1 MATIKKATK
10 AKWLRTKCV
19 VPLAKDRKSDFTFQ
33 SIQWKKNKDGKPI
46 EWLLSISLG
55 MSDDPLMQEALKRDV
70 LWTHGIPADPKKPST
85 ISGIFCP
92 ATFVMRDGNR
102 QIEFTLDQLN
112 QSSSEV
118 GIVQLAFRL
127 VKHPSDGSYAPVP
140 AFAFEDWSGFKK
152 VEQKA
157 LSMVRVI
164 GEALPP
170 FTEGI
175 KQKDWVYR
183 ITDFVRGDAN
193 DVKPLKAGKEFV
205 HAFNSEEALNQLEKV
220 LKPEDYLPRVTEL
233 RKRQL
238 MDITGRSHSV
248 IRSQLKLIRQRKE
261 TK

>member
-1 MATIKKATK
+1 MATIKKTTK
-10 AKWLRTKCV
+10 ANWLRTKCV
-19 VPLAKDRKSDFTFQ
+19 VPWAKDRKTDFTFQ
-33 SIQWKKNKDGKPI
+33 VIQWKRNEEGKPI
-46 EWLLSISLG
+46 SWHLSISLG
-55 MSDDPLMQEALKRDV
+55 MSDDPQIQEALKREV
-70 LWTHGIPADPKKPST
+70 LWTHGIPANPKKPSN

-92 ATFVMRDGNR
+92 MTFVMRDGNR
-102 QIEFTLDQLN
+102 LIEFTIDQLN

-118 GIVQLAFRL
+118 GIVELAFRIT
-127 VKHPSDGSYAPVP
+127 KRRSEGSYAPVP
-140 AFAFEDWSGFKK
+140 SFAFEDWSGFKK

-157 LSMVRVI
+157 LSMVRVV

-175 KQKDWVYR
+175 KQKDWVYQ
-183 ITDFVRGDAN
+183 IKDFVRGDAS

-205 HAFNSEEALNQLEKV
+205 HAFYSEEALNQLEKF
-220 LKPEDYLPRVTEL
+220 LKPEDYLFRVTEL

-248 IRSQLKLIRQRKE
+248 IRSQLKLIRKRKE

>member
-10 AKWLRTKCV
+10 AKWRRTKCV
-19 VPLAKDRKSDFTFQ
+19 VPLAKDRKPDFTFQ
-33 SIQWKKNKDGKPI
+33 KVPFKKGKDGKPI

-70 LWTHGIPADPKKPST
+70 LWTQGIPADPKKPSN

-92 ATFVMRDGNR
+92 AKFVMRSFER
-102 QIEFTLDQLN
+102 QIEFTIDQLN
-112 QSSSEV
+112 QDSSEV
-118 GIVQLAFRL
+118 GIVELAFRIY
-127 VKHPSDGSYAPVP
+127 KKPSDGIYAPVP

-170 FTEGI
+170 FTKGI
-175 KQKDWVYR
+175 RQKDWVYQ

>member
-19 VPLAKDRKSDFTFQ
+19 VPLAKDRKPDFTFQ
-33 SIQWKKNKDGKPI
+33 VIQWKKNDDRKPI
-46 EWLLSISLG
+46 RWHLSITLG
-55 MSDDPLMQEALKRDV
+55 MSDDPQIQEALKRDV
-70 LWTHGIPADPKKPST
+70 LWTHGIPANPKKPST

-102 QIEFTLDQLN
+102 QIEFTIDQLN
-112 QSSSEV
+112 QDSSEV
-118 GIVQLAFRL
+118 GIVQLAFRI

-140 AFAFEDWSGFKK
+140 TFAFEDWSGFKK

-175 KQKDWVYR
+175 RQKDWVYR

>member
-19 VPLAKDRKSDFTFQ
+19 VPLAKDRKPDFTFQ
-33 SIQWKKNKDGKPI
+33 KVPFKKGNDGKPN
-46 EWLLSISLG
+46 EWLMSISLG

-70 LWTHGIPADPKKPST
+70 LWTHGIPANPKKPST

-92 ATFVMRDGNR
+92 ATFVMRDGSR
-102 QIEFTLDQLN
+102 QIEFTIDQLN
-112 QSSSEV
+112 QGSPEV
-118 GIVQLAFRL
+118 GIVQLAFRI

-140 AFAFEDWSGFKK
+140 AFTFEDWSGFKK
-152 VEQKA
+152 IEQKA

-175 KQKDWVYR
+175 KQKEWVYR

-205 HAFNSEEALNQLEKV
+205 HAFNSEEALTQLEKV

-248 IRSQLKLIRQRKE
+248 IRSQLKLIRKRKE
-261 TK
+261 NR